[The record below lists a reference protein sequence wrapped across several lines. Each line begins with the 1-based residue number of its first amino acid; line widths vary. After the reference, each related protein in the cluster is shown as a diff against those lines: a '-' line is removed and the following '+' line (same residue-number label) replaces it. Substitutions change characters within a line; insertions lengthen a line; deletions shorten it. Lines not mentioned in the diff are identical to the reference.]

1 MGAAGEGAR
10 ASRVHDSAEFG
21 VLAMTMWRFD
31 PAAGPSAADA
41 DQVQRAQLWEK
52 TSPEA
57 LQSGLNDF
65 QALRVGVTPNS

>member
-31 PAAGPSAADA
+31 PAAGPAAA
-41 DQVQRAQLWEK
+41 
-52 TSPEA
+52 
-57 LQSGLNDF
+57 
-65 QALRVGVTPNS
+65 